1 MYLRWLRE
9 ELYLF
14 IIGFMAKELGVDVS
28 EVVEGGTLYWFIIG
42 FMAKELRVYISEVVD
57 GGIILVYHR
66 IYG

>member
-9 ELYLF
+9 E
-14 IIGFMAKELGVDVS
+14 
-28 EVVEGGTLYWFIIG
+28 LYWFIIG
-42 FMAKELRVYISEVVD
+42 FMAKELGVYISEVVD